1 MNALPPLLQNPLK
14 VLLAALL
21 GLPLLVAW
29 AVTWLFFYAKGVHPL
44 LLLPYGL
51 LSLCLLVGLLT
62 PAVFGRIVQ
71 RNTTRWWA
79 ATVFGL
85 PAGAL
90 AALFYFLEVFAI
102 QDLRGIILLLLV
114 AAAACLLLGLVRP
127 AAFGRLLGGTV
138 TRARAL
144 GVLGVPVIALLLCLL
159 GSLPVLETYRLARLG
174 RAAADRQHAIS
185 SVPPS
190 PAARDGRVKVLPLHV
205 GDTVVAY
212 GQFYGGLDGWEG
224 LQGYLG
230 TLLSRDRITVPI
242 YAYLV
247 DHPAHGLMLVD
258 AGICWEQ
265 AHDHDRY
272 YGHNL
277 LARLLNDREEYLL
290 APAQELEVQLARLGY
305 TPAQVKTVFLTHVH
319 DDHAGG
325 LRLLPNATVV
335 VAEDDWERGVLYGPS
350 FDTARDRLAL
360 ISYDSG
366 PFGAFQRSQDYFGDG
381 SIRLLASPGH
391 SPGHTAVLLQAGQQ
405 RFLFAGDNT
414 YTLRHLAVDQVR
426 QLTIGGQETAKQL
439 AAIRAMQRL
448 LEELPGTLV
457 LPAHDH
463 TDYQAEYLDVFLAD
477 GRLSS
482 QERQAIAA
490 YEARLF
496 TNDWRLRPGNHPYFV
511 PAGDGE
517 RTGTVRVR

>member
-1 MNALPPLLQNPLK
+1 MNALPPLLRNALK
-14 VLLAALL
+14 ALPAVLL
-21 GLPLLVAW
+21 GLPLLMAW
-29 AVTWLFFYAKGVHPL
+29 LTSLLFFYAKGIHPL

-51 LSLCLLVGLLT
+51 TSLCVLVGLLT
-62 PAVFGRIVQ
+62 PTLVARVANRKV
-71 RNTTRWWA
+71 TRWSA
-79 ATVFGL
+79 AAIFGV
-85 PAGAL
+85 PASGL
-90 AALFYFLEVFAI
+90 AALFYSLEVFAI

-114 AAAACLLLGLVRP
+114 AACAGLLLGLLRP
-127 AAFGRLLGGTV
+127 AVLGRALGGTA
-138 TRARAL
+138 TRARAA
-144 GVLGVPVIALLLCLL
+144 GVLGVPVIALLLCLV
-159 GSLPVLETYRLARLG
+159 GSLPVLETYRLARLD
-174 RAAADRQHAIS
+174 RAAADRQHAITS
-185 SVPPS
+185 LPPS
-190 PAARDGRVKVLPLHV
+190 PASSDGQVKVFPLHV

-224 LQGYLG
+224 LKGYLG

-242 YAYLV
+242 YAYLI
-247 DHPAHGLMLVD
+247 DHPTHGLAMVD
-258 AGICWEQ
+258 AGISWEQ

-272 YGHNL
+272 YGGNL
-277 LARLLNDREEYLL
+277 LARLLNDRDEYRL
-290 APAQELEVQLARLGY
+290 APDQELEVQLARLGY
-305 TPAQVKTVFLTHVH
+305 TPGEVKTVFLTHVH

-335 VAEDDWERGVLYGPS
+335 VAEDDWEQGVLYGPS
-350 FDTARDRLAL
+350 FDPVRDRLEL
-360 ISYDSG
+360 IGYDSG
-366 PFGAFQRSQDYFGDG
+366 PFAGFDRSQDYFGDG

-405 RFLFAGDNT
+405 RFLFTGDTT

-448 LEELPGTLV
+448 HLALPGTVV

-463 TDYQAEYLDVFLAD
+463 TDYQTDHLDVFLAD
-477 GRLSS
+477 GRLSA
-482 QERQAIAA
+482 QERQAIEA

-496 TNDWRLRPGNHPYFV
+496 TNDWRLLPGNHPYFV

-517 RTGTVRVR
+517 RTGTVRFR